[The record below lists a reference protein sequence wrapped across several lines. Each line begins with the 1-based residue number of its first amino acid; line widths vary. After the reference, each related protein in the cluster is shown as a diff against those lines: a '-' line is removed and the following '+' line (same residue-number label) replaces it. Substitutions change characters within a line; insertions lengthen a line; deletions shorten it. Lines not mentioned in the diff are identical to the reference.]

1 MTSASRSGAVRV
13 ARGSLNA
20 MAHYTKHPVAAPPT
34 APERESTGHLMLRG
48 YIILV
53 LFATFAHSAV
63 YNLLGEI
70 GAAITLVAF
79 LLSTLAIGIPMIA
92 RKRPNAFAWRR
103 LPWAATGYT
112 VLALISIAWSQWPG
126 ATIVTWVLLATVT
139 VNALFIVHVLT
150 WHEIVR
156 ALASAF
162 KWILGLSL
170 AMELWVAVVVQA
182 PILPN
187 FFVRPEGEPNAHWY
201 WVRGNLLDGGR
212 IQGIVGNSNL
222 LAIICLFAIITF
234 GVLFAARV
242 RWRTTLAL
250 WTLLAAYFLLR
261 AGSAT
266 AYACAAAAAVVLV
279 VALLMRRTKTPGGRT
294 RLYVVFIGGAVVV
307 GALVW
312 LLREPLFALLGRSA
326 DLTGR
331 SDKIWDKVLE
341 RASQHPI
348 FGNGFSSPWV
358 PFDPAFDGWITDH
371 GITVFHAHNMW
382 LDVLLQLGVVGVII
396 MALAYLSLLW
406 RSWFFA
412 IDRPRWDLKADRSY
426 SAITLLPS
434 LFTIVLLVQG
444 LTESTPIMLWGWM
457 LLVLLSFKIKA
468 VPLVGIGE
476 RERVI
481 ERGERSRRVP

>member
-1 MTSASRSGAVRV
+1 
-13 ARGSLNA
+13 
-20 MAHYTKHPVAAPPT
+20 MAQYTKHPVAAPPS
-34 APERESTGHLMLRG
+34 APERESTGHLLLRG
-48 YIILV
+48 YIGLV

-63 YNLLGEI
+63 YNLVGEI
-70 GAAITLVAF
+70 GAFVTLIVF
-79 LLSTLAIGIPMIA
+79 LISTLAIGVPMVA
-92 RKRPNAFAWRR
+92 RRRPAAFAWRR
-103 LPWAATGYT
+103 LPWAAIAYT
-112 VLALISIAWSQWPG
+112 ALALLSVAWSQWRG
-126 ATIVTWVLLATVT
+126 ATIITWFLLATVT
-139 VNALFIVHVLT
+139 VNALFIVHVLS
-150 WHEIVR
+150 WQEIVR

-170 AMELWVAVVVQA
+170 ALELWVALVVRA

-187 FFVRPEGEPNAHWY
+187 FFVRPDGETNAHWY

-212 IQGIVGNSNL
+212 IQGIVGNSNV
-222 LAIICLFAIITF
+222 LAIVCLFAILTF
-234 GVLFAARV
+234 GVLFAARA

-250 WTLLAAYFLLR
+250 WTLLAGYFFLR

-266 AYACAAAAAVVLV
+266 AYACAAAAVLVLV
-279 VALLMRRTKTPGGRT
+279 VALLMRRTKTPGART
-294 RLYVVFIGGAVVV
+294 RLYVVSIGGVAIA
-307 GALVW
+307 GAAAW

-331 SDKIWDKVLE
+331 SDTIWDKVLA
-341 RASQHPI
+341 RAAEHPI

-358 PFDPAFDGWITDH
+358 PFDPAFAGWIEDH

-382 LDVLLQLGVVGVII
+382 LDVLMQLGVVGVVLV
-396 MALAYLSLLW
+396 ALAYLSLLW

-412 IDRPRWDLKADRSY
+412 VDRPRWDLKSDRTF

-434 LFTIVLLVQG
+434 PFTVVLLVQG

-457 LLVLLSFKIKA
+457 LLVMLTFKIKV
-468 VPLVGIGE
+468 VPLVGVGE

>member
-1 MTSASRSGAVRV
+1 
-13 ARGSLNA
+13 

-34 APERESTGHLMLRG
+34 APERESTGHLLLRG

-53 LFATFAHSAV
+53 LFAAFAHSAV

-70 GAAITLVAF
+70 GAAIALAAFLVA
-79 LLSTLAIGIPMIA
+79 TLAIGIPMIA
-92 RKRPNAFAWRR
+92 RGRPHAFAWRR

-112 VLALISIAWSQWPG
+112 VLALVSVAWSQWRG
-126 ATIVTWVLLATVT
+126 ATLITWVLLAGVT

-170 AMELWVAVVVQA
+170 AVELWVALVVHE

-187 FFVRPEGEPNAHWY
+187 FFVRPEGEIDAHWY
-201 WVRGNLLDGGR
+201 WVRGNLFDGGR

-222 LAIICLFAIITF
+222 LAIISLFALLTF
-234 GVLFAARV
+234 GILFAARA

-250 WTLLAAYFLLR
+250 WALLAAYFILR

-266 AYACAAAAAVVLV
+266 AYACAAAAGLVLV
-279 VALLMRRTKTPGGRT
+279 VALLMRRAPTPGART
-294 RLYVVFIGGAVVV
+294 RLYVVFLGGGALVA
-307 GALVW
+307 GLVW
-312 LLREPLFALLGRSA
+312 LLREPLFALVGRSA

-331 SDKIWDKVLE
+331 SDKIWTKVLE
-341 RASQHPI
+341 RAAEHPV

-358 PFDPAFDGWITDH
+358 PFDPAFKGWITDH
-371 GITVFHAHNMW
+371 HITVFHAHNMW
-382 LDVLLQLGVVGVII
+382 LDVLMQLGALGVVL
-396 MALAYLSLLW
+396 MALAYLGLLW

-412 IDRPRWDLKADRSY
+412 VDRPRWDLDADRSY
-426 SAITLLPS
+426 SPLTLLPS
-434 LFTIVLLVQG
+434 LFTVVLLVQG

-468 VPLVGIGE
+468 VPLVGVGE